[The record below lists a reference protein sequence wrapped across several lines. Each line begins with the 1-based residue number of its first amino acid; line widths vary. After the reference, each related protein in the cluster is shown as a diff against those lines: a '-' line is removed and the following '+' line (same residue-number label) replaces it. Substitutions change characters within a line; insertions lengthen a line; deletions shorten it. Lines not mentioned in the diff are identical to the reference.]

1 MQEPRFSNMAKRVRQ
16 GATLA
21 AALAVGAAIAGPAQA
36 QTKLLMGYYSSSTAA
51 NAAEGFIPWLESVEE
66 MSEGRIET
74 EFVGGGAIVK
84 TSTSLF
90 ALRDGMVDLTNVYT
104 PANPKELPV
113 ATLLGDLSALM
124 NNDKAA
130 AGALAQLQHF
140 ECPDCVAE
148 YDSWN
153 TKLISSWATP
163 PYQLLC
169 ATPIES
175 ADDFA
180 GKRIRTTGHLT
191 GIATGLGATP
201 VNISLTEVYESLQ
214 RGLVDC
220 TFGQFVWLDDY
231 SLAEQAKFLLTPN
244 AGVVPAQLWVGINKD
259 TWNKLSEEDRQ
270 ILFDATPAAVARVTF
285 NYDSGAKEA
294 IASAVENGAIY
305 NEPQDWLTEA
315 VAAAT
320 TTVRDDAVARAEG
333 SGVANAAAIADRFL
347 EIYAEWEEK
356 VKDIETQE
364 EFAQLLADEVYSKV
378 DVSQ

>member
-1 MQEPRFSNMAKRVRQ
+1 MQDLKLSKMAGTVRR
-16 GATLA
+16 GAVLA
-21 AALAVGAAIAGPAQA
+21 AALAVGTAFAMPAQA

-51 NAAEGFIPWLESVEE
+51 NAAEGFIPWLESVQE
-66 MSEGRIET
+66 MSDGRLQT

-84 TSTSLF
+84 TATSLF

-130 AGALAQLQHF
+130 AGALAQFQHF
-140 ECPDCVAE
+140 ECADCVAE
-148 YDSWN
+148 YDGWN
-153 TKLISSWATP
+153 IKLISTWATP
-163 PYQLLC
+163 PYQLIC
-169 ATPIES
+169 NTPIES
-175 ADDFA
+175 VADFN

-191 GIATGLGATP
+191 SIATELGATP

-231 SLAEQAKFLLTPN
+231 SLAEQAKYLLTPN

-259 TWNKLSEEDRQ
+259 TWNKLSAEDRQ

-285 NYDSGAKEA
+285 NYDSGAKAA
-294 IASAVENGAIY
+294 IESAVANGVVY
-305 NEPQDWLTEA
+305 NEAQDWLTDA
-315 VAAAT
+315 VVAATA
-320 TTVRDDAVARAEG
+320 TVRDDAVARAEA
-333 SGVANAAAIADRFL
+333 SGVVNAGEIADRFL
-347 EIYAEWEEK
+347 AIYAEWEDK

-364 EFAQLLADEVYSKV
+364 QFAQLLADEVYSKV
-378 DVSQ
+378 DVNQ